1 MMKRGILFL
10 SALLFLVRPAL
21 SQNKLPSEQELFD
34 TLVARGIYAPEVA
47 WQIAIWETGHLKSN
61 LCVNHNNLFGLRRD
75 KSSYAHF
82 DNWTDCVDRFE
93 TLWTKRYNR
102 YVEAG
107 HKGDAYDFLKW
118 WGYCTGQSNHP
129 RETEYVARLKSIRI
143 PKK

>member
-1 MMKRGILFL
+1 MLRIHLFL
-10 SALLFLVRPAL
+10 STLLVWGVPMLA
-21 SQNKLPSEQELFD
+21 QNQLPTERELYD
-34 TLVARGIYAPEVA
+34 TLVARGIHAPEVA

-82 DNWTDCVDRFE
+82 DHWTDCLDKFE
-93 TLWTKRYNR
+93 TIWRSRYKR

-107 HKGDAYDFLKW
+107 YEGDAYEFLKW

-129 RETEYVARLKSIRI
+129 RETEYVARLKSIKVPRG
-143 PKK
+143 